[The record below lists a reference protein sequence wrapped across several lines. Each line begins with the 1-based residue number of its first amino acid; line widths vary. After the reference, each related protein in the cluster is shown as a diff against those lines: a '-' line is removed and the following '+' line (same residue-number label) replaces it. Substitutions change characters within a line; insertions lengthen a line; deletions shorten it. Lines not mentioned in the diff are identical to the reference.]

1 MAAGR
6 LWHSLRGEGT
16 TGNALLQPAVAFLS
30 QISRAAAGEAQ
41 RGPLCSHQL
50 RGCALWIAGPRSSA
64 GGCNKVG
71 EFSFSS
77 FFLLLFGE
85 KTKPGAARCPQVS
98 AAAGLRAQQ
107 GTGNAQPALGAS
119 SIPSAGPGFLLT
131 IPSAQKSLEAS
142 TAGLD
147 GAWNTLGWWKM
158 SLSMGLDGL

>member
-16 TGNALLQPAVAFLS
+16 TGNALLQPTVAFLS

-50 RGCALWIAGPRSSA
+50 RGWALWIAGPRSSA

-77 FFLLLFGE
+77 FFFCYCLVRKPSLALL
-85 KTKPGAARCPQVS
+85 GALRCQQ
-98 AAAGLRAQQ
+98 QQ
-107 GTGNAQPALGAS
+107 G
-119 SIPSAGPGFLLT
+119 
-131 IPSAQKSLEAS
+131 
-142 TAGLD
+142 
-147 GAWNTLGWWKM
+147 
-158 SLSMGLDGL
+158 